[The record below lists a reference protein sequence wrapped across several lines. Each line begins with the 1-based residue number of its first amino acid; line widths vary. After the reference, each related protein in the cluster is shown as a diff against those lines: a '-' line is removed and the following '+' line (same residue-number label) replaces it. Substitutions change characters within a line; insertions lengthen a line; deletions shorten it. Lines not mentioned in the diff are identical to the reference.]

1 MFSFAWNS
9 SDLGQHALKSL
20 LPGYVCGQVRQFL
33 RSYQRPTILRHF
45 RIKNVLLRI
54 LVWPVV
60 ALLPITTI
68 IKLKPFILKMIKLV
82 STELILFLLFIAWYK
97 NYCMKINRLNLIHC
111 LFVLFLIS
119 FKYTISQIKKLLQTI
134 QLMIYRD
141 KYIDYLVVS
150 T

>member
-9 SDLGQHALKSL
+9 SYVGQHALKSL

-54 LVWPVV
+54 PVWPVE
-60 ALLPITTI
+60 ALLPIAMI
-68 IKLKPFILKMIKLV
+68 IKLNHFGLKMIKLV

-97 NYCMKINRLNLIHC
+97 NYCMMIDRLNLICC

-119 FKYTISQIKKLLQTI
+119 FKYIMFYIKKLCQTI
-134 QLMIYRD
+134 DCI
-141 KYIDYLVVS
+141 IIS
-150 T
+150 TKIIMLL

>member
-60 ALLPITTI
+60 ALLPMTAI
-68 IKLKPFILKMIKLV
+68 IKLNHFSLKIIILV

-97 NYCMKINRLNLIHC
+97 NYCTKIDRLNLIYC
-111 LFVLFLIS
+111 LFVLFLFS
-119 FKYTISQIKKLLQTI
+119 FKYVISYIKKLFQTMQWI
-134 QLMIYRD
+134 I
-141 KYIDYLVVS
+141 S